1 METVTINGK
10 EFKVKYTLRSMFIF
24 EQIKGCAFQVTTY
37 MDNILFLYCIILA
50 SNKDIEL
57 TFDEFLD
64 AIDADA
70 TLVQKISECF
80 QKEAPVNQ
88 LLETGKGKK
97 KR

>member
-1 METVTINGK
+1 METIKINNK
-10 EFKVKYTLRSMFIF
+10 DYKVKYTLRAMFIF
-24 EQIKGCAFQVTTY
+24 EQIKGEAFKINTY

-64 AIDADA
+64 AIDNDA
-70 TLVQKISECF
+70 TIVQRISECF

-88 LLETGKGKK
+88 LLDTGTGKK
-97 KR
+97 KK

>member
-24 EQIKGCAFQVTTY
+24 EQIKGCAFQITTY

-70 TLVQKISECF
+70 TLV
-80 QKEAPVNQ
+80 
-88 LLETGKGKK
+88 
-97 KR
+97 